1 MNFQYDPT
9 TGYFDLARTAAGGID
24 SGVGNG
30 GILQSAI
37 WASLFT
43 DALAQAD
50 DLTPDLGS
58 DRRGWWAD
66 AGKQPVDSMGS
77 LLWLY
82 RRGKRNETTRVAIQ
96 NTAQDSLQWLVTDGV
111 VSAID
116 VAVTWL
122 PDPLEGVQIVVT
134 STEPAAVQRNWRVD
148 LVWGG
153 IAN

>member
-1 MNFQYDPT
+1 MNFQFDPM
-9 TGYFDLARTAAGGID
+9 TGTFDLALTAAGGID

-30 GILQSAI
+30 GILRSAI
-37 WASLFT
+37 WGSLFT
-43 DALAQAD
+43 DALAQVD
-50 DLTPDLGS
+50 DLTPDLGQ

-66 AGKQPVDSMGS
+66 AGKQPSDAMGS

-82 RRGKRNETTRVAIQ
+82 RRGKRNEKTRLAIQ

-111 VSAID
+111 CLAID
-116 VAVTWL
+116 VAATFL

-134 STEPAAVQRNWRVD
+134 STEPNAVRRDWQVD

-153 IAN
+153 I

>member
-1 MNFQYDPT
+1 MNFQFDPT
-9 TGYFDLARTAAGGID
+9 TGYFDLGLAAGGGMD
-24 SGVGNG
+24 AGVGNG

-50 DLTPDLGS
+50 DLTPDLGN

-82 RRGKRNETTRVAIQ
+82 RRGKRNETTRLAIQ
-96 NTAQDSLQWLVTDGV
+96 TTAQDSLQWLVTDGV
-111 VSAID
+111 VSPID
-116 VAVTWL
+116 VAGSWL
-122 PDPLEGVQIVVT
+122 PHPLEGGQIVVT
-134 STEPAAVQRNWRVD
+134 NTEPAPGQRRC
-148 LVWGG
+148 
-153 IAN
+153 AA